1 MRRPILIALLV
12 VLALFAAS
20 CGDGDTDTTA
30 AGTDDTT
37 AATTETTVAAATD
50 DGVLNVV
57 RFESFAGWD
66 LDGAAGYTDYQSHFQ
81 VMEGLLRFTS
91 DGKDVEAGLADSWV
105 WDPDAFTWTFT
116 LREDATFSN
125 GDPVTWEDVA
135 FSLTIWQEGAN
146 FGASYGS
153 IAGITGEGKT
163 VVMELYDTDITL
175 LPFLAAS
182 VSGVYPK
189 DFAGLTQDEFLLN
202 PIGAGPYQVDEWAVG
217 GRIVLS
223 ANPHFYD
230 PERPYYK
237 TVIVDTV
244 PDETERQILFEG
256 GDADIIEYLSPTVAP
271 QYDPAA
277 IVQVPVHS
285 VEHIGLN
292 VLRPPFDDP
301 LARQA
306 VAYAI
311 DYDAIA
317 AALDPYFSLP
327 SGILAPNIQ
336 NWAPPTKP
344 YYRQDLAKAKD
355 LLSQSTVP
363 EGATVEFIYDVGG
376 DMDTLLGQIIQSN
389 LAEIGFEVT
398 LSGLETGAFLDRAF
412 SIDADIAIWNY
423 GAVSPDISDPVS
435 WVAVTG
441 WLFSGQETDTLW
453 DDFFTYAASA
463 TPEEAQAVIAKIQD
477 GAIDDAAAIAVAE
490 GSYLHAV
497 NPSLTGFAS
506 APWGLHYY
514 DTVAPGS

>member
-37 AATTETTVAAATD
+37 AATETTVAAAAD

-57 RFESFAGWD
+57 RFESFDGWN
-66 LDGAAGYTDYQSHFQ
+66 LDGAAAYSDYQTHFQ

-91 DGKDVEAGLADSWV
+91 DGKDVEAGLADNWV
-105 WDPDAFTWTFT
+105 WDPDALTWTFT

-135 FSLTIWQEGAN
+135 FSLSVWQEGAN
-146 FGASYGS
+146 FGGSYASIIGVS
-153 IAGITGEGKT
+153 GEGKT
-163 VVMELYDTDITL
+163 VVFELIDTDITL

-182 VSGVYPK
+182 VSGVMPK
-189 DFAGLTQDEFLLN
+189 DFAGMTQDEFLQN
-202 PIGAGPYQVDEWAVG
+202 PIGAGAYQIDEWSVG
-217 GRIVLS
+217 GTIELS

-230 PERPYYK
+230 PDRPYYDK
-237 TVIVDTV
+237 VIIETV

-256 GDADIIEYLSPTVAP
+256 GDADIVEYLSPTVAP
-271 QYDPAA
+271 QYDPANV
-277 IVQVPVHS
+277 VQVPVHS

-311 DYDAIA
+311 DYEAITA
-317 AALDPYFSLP
+317 GLAPYFGLP

-344 YYRQDLAKAKD
+344 YYRQDLAMAKD
-355 LLSQSTVP
+355 LLAQSTVP
-363 EGATVEFIYDVGG
+363 DGATVEFIYDVGN
-376 DMDTLLGQIIQSN
+376 DLDTLIGQIIQAN
-389 LAEIGFEVT
+389 LAEIGFDVT

-412 SIDADIAIWNY
+412 SIDADITVWNY

-441 WLFSGQETDTLW
+441 WLFSGYETDTLW
-453 DDFFTYAASA
+453 DDFFTYAVSA

-477 GAIDDAAAIAVAE
+477 GAIDEAAAIAVAE
-490 GSYLHAV
+490 GTYLHAV